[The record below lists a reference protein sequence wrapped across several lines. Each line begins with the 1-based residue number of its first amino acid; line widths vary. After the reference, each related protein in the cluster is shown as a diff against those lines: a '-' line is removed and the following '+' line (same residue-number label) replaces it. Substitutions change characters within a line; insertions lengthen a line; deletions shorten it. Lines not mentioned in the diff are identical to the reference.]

1 MPLRTFEVEAF
12 KVGIIL
18 TDKDSDYMI
27 SHFTEPNRN
36 QYLKYEAVIKELTPI
51 VQSDG
56 TM

>member
-1 MPLRTFEVEAF
+1 MPIRTFEVEAF
-12 KVGIIL
+12 KVGIVL
-18 TDKDSDYMI
+18 TDKDSDFMI

-36 QYLKYEAVIKELTPI
+36 QYLKYEDVIKELNPI